1 MHTINHRQH
10 HQYLLFIKI
19 IIAFMFVM
27 AGSLSAKEI
36 SPLFRLEASG
46 LVSDFVVVGN
56 RLYAA
61 TDIGS
66 VDIFDLKS
74 GKAVDR
80 IILEPV
86 QVREGEYIAARI
98 YTVDHYQGKTLIVS
112 RGADGYR
119 NVWIYQN
126 YELKKIIGEKEKL
139 FPKEARFIDNNRILM
154 GTFGSDIMLYDTD
167 EKYHKY
173 HRHISDST
181 MGDVDIGQDG
191 KMAFSDESGA
201 VHIVD
206 IKNGETEKILD
217 KENRDN
223 IYRVAYRHG
232 TVITAGQDRR
242 VGVYL
247 PGGSSYHI
255 DSDFLV
261 YCVALSPDGK
271 TGIYADGTDQDLQLF
286 DLATRTKKDRLVG
299 HHAIVNKITFIGEK
313 LLISSGDE
321 RFIYIWKLP

>member
-1 MHTINHRQH
+1 MA
-10 HQYLLFIKI
+10 LFLV
-19 IIAFMFVM
+19 ASSVS
-27 AGSLSAKEI
+27 GKEI

-46 LVSDFVVVGN
+46 LVSDFVVVDG

-61 TDIGS
+61 TDSGS

-74 GKAVDR
+74 GKAVER

-86 QVREGEYIAARI
+86 RVREDEYIVARI
-98 YTVDHYQGKTLIVS
+98 YSVDHSHGKTLIVS

-139 FPKEARFIDNNRILM
+139 FPKEARFIGNNRILM
-154 GTFGSDIMLYDTD
+154 GTFGSDIILYDTD
-167 EKYHKY
+167 EKYHQY

-181 MGDVDIGQDG
+181 MGDVDIGEDG

-201 VHIVD
+201 VHIID
-206 IKNGETEKILD
+206 IKKGETEKVLD

-223 IYRVAYRHG
+223 VYRVAYRNG

-247 PGGSSYHI
+247 PDGSSYHI

-261 YCVALSPDGK
+261 YSVALSPDGK
-271 TGIYADGTDQDLQLF
+271 TGIYADGAKQDLQLF
-286 DLATRTKKDRLVG
+286 DIATKAKKDRLVG
-299 HHAIVNKITFIGEK
+299 HQAIVNKITFIGEK
-313 LLISSGDE
+313 LLVSSGGE
-321 RFIYIWKLP
+321 RFIYVWKIP